1 MQSKTGWESF
11 KKKWKEVGE
20 LGSVPGSCDCLSFA
34 IFAHSLI
41 HRLTPFGGRVS
52 SLSQELLGTLRG
64 WNCGDDVAEKAAHP
78 SRGLW
83 SLIEARFGDREGAY
97 L

>member
-1 MQSKTGWESF
+1 
-11 KKKWKEVGE
+11 VGE

-41 HRLTPFGGRVS
+41 HRLTPFGGRVFFTIA
-52 SLSQELLGTLRG
+52 GI
-64 WNCGDDVAEKAAHP
+64 V
-78 SRGLW
+78 
-83 SLIEARFGDREGAY
+83 GA

>member
-1 MQSKTGWESF
+1 MYRVCKVRVGLESF

-34 IFAHSLI
+34 SFAHSLI

-64 WNCGDDVAEKAAHP
+64 WKGDGDVAEKAVRP
-78 SRGLW
+78 SRGL
-83 SLIEARFGDREGAY
+83 
-97 L
+97 